1 MRSLVIEDDYVN
13 RSILQDFLEKRGSCD
28 VTGNGEEGLTAFL
41 AALDSGDPFR
51 LVMLD
56 MWLPGK
62 NGREILQAIRQA
74 EKERGVAP
82 REEAGVVILT
92 VDDDPE
98 LVMDAFRR
106 GGATDYLLKPVD
118 LNRLDAI
125 IDEQGLDGSKD

>member
-13 RSILQDFLEKRGSCD
+13 RSILQDFLEKKGQCD
-28 VTGNGEEGLTAFL
+28 VSGNGDEGLAAFMD
-41 AALDSGDPFR
+41 AFETDAQYR

-62 NGREILQAIRQA
+62 NGREILQAIRKA
-74 EKERGVAP
+74 EQERGILPRDEVA
-82 REEAGVVILT
+82 VVILT

-125 IDEQGLDGSKD
+125 IKEKGLE